1 MVIDVTSGLGR
12 FFKIPTPAERLAGL
26 KVRSD
31 VAAAAVKMAASRRSD
46 LTAQMIGDALPESE
60 VAVAMIEG
68 RRDKARGVLLLTT
81 RRVLF
86 VSYDRAGFQAEIALS
101 GLSRAA
107 VVPRGMHLS
116 VGPIAVDQTLG
127 RSADIFAEAVLRQLD
142 PEPAEGTKDPM
153 QALAEIRALHDAG
166 VMSDEEFAAE
176 KARLLDQL

>member
-1 MVIDVTSGLGR
+1 MTSGLGR

-60 VAVAMIEG
+60 FAVTMIEG
-68 RRDKARGVLLLTT
+68 RREKARGVLLLTT

-86 VSYDRAGFQAEIALS
+86 VAYDRTGFAAEVALAGL
-101 GLSRAA
+101 RPAA
-107 VVPRGMHLS
+107 IVARGMHLS
-116 VGPIAVDQTLG
+116 VGPIAIDQTLG
-127 RSADIFAEAVLRQLD
+127 RSADIFAEALIRQL
-142 PEPAEGTKDPM
+142 EPASAAGVKNPM
-153 QALAEIRALHDAG
+153 EVLAEIRALHDAG